1 MKTILFATAL
11 LVSGAAFAQAT
22 PPNPA
27 TSPVVMPDNSAP
39 RVDNNGTPVISAPAT
54 APTGFNQAPGM
65 NGVGGPYVDPS
76 QPPAPMA
83 ATSEYPACSRA
94 VTDHCIQNYERGV
107 RATGMTHRRRHHR

>member
-83 ATSEYPACSRA
+83 ATSDYPPCSRT

-107 RATGMTHRRRHHR
+107 AGPRATRHHRRHR